1 MGGYEWFTV
10 PADDVPRRHY
20 FNGLVNTA
28 IFRNLST
35 VAGAYVVVNFDD
47 GAAVILYAGDIFH
60 LEAQDTS
67 AQQDTGKIW
76 GPGYYITGDNA
87 NAQLIK
93 IIWTTKA
100 PITDREPVTV

>member
-1 MGGYEWFTV
+1 MGGYEYFTT
-10 PADDVPRRHY
+10 PATDVPVRHW

-28 IFRNLST
+28 IFHNRST
-35 VAGAYVVVNFDD
+35 LGTVILTFDD
-47 GAAVILYAGDIFH
+47 GLQMRLAPGEIFH
-60 LEAQDTS
+60 IEAQDTS
-67 AQQDTGKIW
+67 AQQDTGKLW